1 MLENNYQMSDQD
13 VFLFGEGSAKLK
25 DLLGGKGAGLAEMTN
40 IGLPVPPGFTITTN
54 VCREYMREGEKV
66 LDRISNQI
74 AEKMEILEKKT
85 DKRFGDASNP
95 LLVSVRSGAPVS
107 MPGMMDTVLN
117 LGLNDQTVKGLIKQ
131 TGNEWFAY
139 DVYRRFVQM
148 YGKVVMRVGGQ
159 KFEDSINEFKLGLGV
174 KLDTELNLKS
184 LRDMVQQFKHIVKE
198 DTGEEFPDDPKKQLR
213 MAIKAVFESWNGKR
227 ARTYRK
233 ISKISDSMGT
243 AVNVQVMV
251 FGNMGYESGSGV
263 GFTRNPSTG
272 EKHLYGE
279 YLLNAQGED
288 VVSGSRTPQPIDK
301 LEEDLPQIHEDLQKF
316 ARVLEKHY
324 QDMQDIEFTIESGML
339 YILQTRTGKRTA
351 QAAVKIAV
359 DMVQEGLI
367 TKEEA
372 LLRIEP
378 DQLKQ
383 LLHKRIDP
391 KAEVNVIAKGLPA
404 SPGAASGRIVFNTDE
419 AAELGEVGERVI
431 LVRPETTPEDIHGM
445 VASQGVLTSR
455 GGMTCHAAVVAR
467 GMGKPA
473 IVGAEEL
480 KIDLVKEIFYVNDVK
495 VEKGMMITIDG
506 GSGQVILGE
515 VPTIEPELTSD
526 FKNLM
531 KWADEARR
539 LGVRANADTPEAAK
553 NARDFGA
560 GGIGLCRT
568 ERMFNAKDR
577 LPIVQ
582 EMILAETLE
591 DRRFYLKRLVPMQKC
606 DFKEIFRIMDDLPV
620 TIRLLDLPLH
630 EFLPKIEDLIIETTT
645 LRLTGKNDKELKKKE
660 RILKKVQALTEYNP
674 MIGHRGC
681 RVGISYPEI
690 YEMQTRAIFEALVEL
705 IDENVSPTLEIML
718 PLVSEV
724 NELKYLRERIEK
736 YANEVIEESGKAI
749 KFSIGTMI
757 ETPRA
762 ALTADEIAEHADF
775 FSFGT
780 NDLTQTVWGY
790 SRDDAEAK
798 FLHDYL
804 EKKILIQ
811 NPFETIDRKG
821 VGKIM
826 KTCVDLGRKTNKKLK
841 IGICGEVGGDPPTV
855 EFCDE
860 IGLDYV
866 SCSPFRVPIASLAAA
881 QAQLKKKK

>member
-591 DRRFYLKRLVPMQKC
+591 DRRFYLKN
-606 DFKEIFRIMDDLPV
+606 FKEIFRIMNGLPV

-630 EFLPKIEDLIIETTT
+630 EFLPKLEDLIVEITT
-645 LRLTGKNDKELKKKE
+645 LRLTNKNEKELKEKE
-660 RILKKVQALTEYNP
+660 RILKKVQALIEHNP

-690 YEMQTRAIFEALVEL
+690 YEMQTRAIIEALIEL
-705 IDENVSPTLEIML
+705 TDEDVAVNLEIML
-718 PLVSEV
+718 PLVSEE

-736 YANEVIEESGKAI
+736 SANEVIEESGKSI
-749 KFSIGTMI
+749 NFSIGTMI
-757 ETPRA
+757 EIPRA
-762 ALTADEIAEHADF
+762 ALTADKIAKHADF

-804 EKKILIQ
+804 EKKILTD
-811 NPFETIDRKG
+811 NPFETIDRVG

-826 KTCVDLGRKTNKKLK
+826 KICVDLGRKTDKNLK
-841 IGICGEVGGDPPTV
+841 IGICGEVGGDPLTV
-855 EFCDE
+855 EFCHQ
-860 IGLDYV
+860 IGLDYI
-866 SCSPFRVPIASLAAA
+866 SCSPFRVPIAKLAAA
-881 QAQLKKKK
+881 QAQLKREK